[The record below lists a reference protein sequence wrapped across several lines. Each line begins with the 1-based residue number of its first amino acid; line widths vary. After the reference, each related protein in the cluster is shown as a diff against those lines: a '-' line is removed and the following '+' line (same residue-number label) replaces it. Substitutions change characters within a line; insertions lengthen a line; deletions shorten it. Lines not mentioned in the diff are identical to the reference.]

1 MLHPETLLK
10 SEEEIKTF
18 SVKQKLRECV
28 VHRTA
33 FQEMLKK
40 KKVIQK
46 EVILYRSE
54 TQRYIKKGRALDNK

>member
-40 KKVIQK
+40 KK
-46 EVILYRSE
+46 LF
-54 TQRYIKKGRALDNK
+54 KKK